1 MIVLHELRPIG
12 CRSVGGFETKLAG
25 PARSMVC
32 TLAVALVLALVAPVS
47 SRAFTL
53 TKSTLSGG
61 AVATAGTSY
70 RLGATIGEAGAV
82 GVTAGGG
89 FRLIEGF
96 WRPGLS
102 VPSAVGDPI
111 VGPAPTEPGL
121 ALLRNE
127 HGGNFPNPFGASTTF
142 RFSVARPSPVA
153 MAVYSAAGRRVRTLL
168 RSDLPAG
175 RHEIE
180 WDGRDDLGRDLG
192 AGVYFGRLEIGAW
205 SESRAI
211 LHIR

>member
-1 MIVLHELRPIG
+1 MIVDHQCRPLRG
-12 CRSVGGFETKLAG
+12 GTAGGFEIGTAGAARSAIRTLAG
-25 PARSMVC
+25 AF
-32 TLAVALVLALVAPVS
+32 VLALVVPVPS
-47 SRAFTL
+47 HAFTL

-70 RLGATIGEAGAV
+70 RLGATVGEAGAV

-96 WRPGLS
+96 WRPGLA
-102 VPSAVGDPI
+102 VPSAVADPI
-111 VGPAPTEPGL
+111 DGPAPTEPGL

-127 HGGNFPNPFGASTTF
+127 HGGNFPNPFGASTKLQ
-142 RFSVARPSPVA
+142 FSVARPSPVA
-153 MAVYSAAGRRVRTLL
+153 MTVYSAAGRRVRTLL

-205 SESRAI
+205 SDSRAI